1 MDRLFMKIQNTK
13 TKRKFVPEEINLD
26 RWEEIETLLQ
36 ILLNEELE
44 SGSDL
49 EKWILKINELSAVL
63 HQERTLRYVRMICH
77 TDNQK
82 SRAIYNYF
90 IQEIEP
96 KYKPLFHKLADKLL
110 SCPYKRDLPHER
122 YGAYL
127 RDREI
132 NARLFRQ
139 ENIPLK
145 TKETNLK
152 TSYQQLTGKMTIWY
166 RGKELPLPKAF
177 VYLNERERK
186 VRKAVWEHISNRW
199 LREKDAIEDI
209 FEKQIRLRHQIAA
222 NAGFQNYRDY
232 IFQAYKRFNYTP
244 EDCLLFHKTCEMM
257 IMPLLIRIQ
266 EERKRKLRLKTLKP
280 FDMQVDENDFLSLKP
295 FSGIDQL
302 INGTREVFGRIDS
315 KFDAYFTGM
324 IKNNLLDLE
333 NRKGK
338 VPGSYCVKLGE
349 CGLPFIF
356 MNATGS
362 HQDVMRL
369 LHEAGHAFHYLSN
382 KRSPHLYG
390 TAPKEMCELA
400 SLGMEF
406 MGLNHLHVFYS
417 DEELRQAKRIYI
429 QKMIS
434 YFPGIATIDAFQH
447 WVYTHKGNTPEQR
460 RDYWLEL
467 MDKYLGIVDFS
478 DYNPLLEV
486 MYHQTPL
493 LFQAPFYFIEYA
505 IALIGA
511 LQVWRNYQKN
521 PEETIEKYLYALSL
535 GGSKPLPELYKSAG
549 VVFGFNQTI
558 IGELMDMLQDE
569 LEKTEIMTN
578 DQ

>member
-1 MDRLFMKIQNTK
+1 MKIQDK
-13 TKRKFVPEEINLD
+13 KIKRNFVPEDINLD

-36 ILLNEELE
+36 TLLNEELR
-44 SGSDL
+44 SGPDL
-49 EKWILKINELSAVL
+49 ENWILKISELSAVL
-63 HQERTLRYVRMICH
+63 HQERTLRHVRMICH
-77 TDNQK
+77 TDNQEY
-82 SRAIYNYF
+82 RARYNYF

-127 RDREI
+127 RNREI
-132 NARLFRQ
+132 NARLFCQ

-152 TSYQQLTGKMTIWY
+152 TFYQQLTGKMSIWY
-166 RGKELPLPKAF
+166 RGKELPLAKAF
-177 VYLNERERK
+177 VYVNERERK
-186 VRKAVWEHISNRW
+186 IRKEVWERISNRW
-199 LREKDAIEDI
+199 LRDKDTIEDI
-209 FEKQIRLRHQIAA
+209 FEKQIRLRHQIAV

-232 IFQAYKRFNYTP
+232 IFQAYKRFDYTT
-244 EDCLLFHKTCEMM
+244 EDCLLFHKTCEKV
-257 IMPLLIRIQ
+257 IMPLFIRIH

-280 FDMQVDENDFLSLKP
+280 FDMQVDENDSLCLKP

-302 INGTREVFGRIDS
+302 INGTREAFGRIDS
-315 KFDAYFTGM
+315 KLEAYFTRM
-324 IKNNLLDLE
+324 IKDNLLDLE

-338 VPGSYCVKLGE
+338 APGAYCFKLEE

-369 LHEAGHAFHYLSN
+369 LHEAGHAFHHLSTN
-382 KRSPHLYG
+382 TSPDLYG
-390 TAPKEMCELA
+390 KAPKEMCELA
-400 SLGMEF
+400 SLGMELL
-406 MGLNHLHVFYS
+406 GLNHLDVFYS
-417 DEELRQAKRIYI
+417 DEELRRAKRIYF

-447 WVYTHKGNTPEQR
+447 WIYTHEGHTPEQR
-460 RDYWLEL
+460 RNYWQEL
-467 MDKYLGIVDFS
+467 MNKYLGIVDFS
-478 DYNPLLEV
+478 DYKPMLEV

-505 IALIGA
+505 IAWLGA
-511 LQVWRNYQKN
+511 LQIWRNYQKD

-549 VVFGFNQTI
+549 VVFGFSEKI
-558 IGELMDMLQDE
+558 IGELMDMLEHE